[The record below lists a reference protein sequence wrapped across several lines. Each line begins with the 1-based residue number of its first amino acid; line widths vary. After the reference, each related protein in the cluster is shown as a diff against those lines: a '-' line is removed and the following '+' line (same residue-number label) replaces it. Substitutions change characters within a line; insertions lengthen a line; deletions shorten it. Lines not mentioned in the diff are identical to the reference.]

1 MYGMAGMALLE
12 KGFPDLCAYVAE
24 PQVGDPPLARR
35 PLRVGEGVRYDW
47 SRLDSIHRNEGA

>member
-1 MYGMAGMALLE
+1 MAGMALLE